1 MSMRPAGGS
10 AAAMA
15 GTDNSAAHNR
25 SRRERR
31 EDGDGGDG
39 REEVN
44 SVDIE
49 FGRRNSSADLQFGSR
64 RGLKKGSELGC
75 SER

>member
-1 MSMRPAGGS
+1 
-10 AAAMA
+10 MA

-31 EDGDGGDG
+31 EDGGDG

-64 RGLKKGSELGC
+64 RGRFE
-75 SER
+75 EMFRAM